1 MSRAKFKR
9 VRVAP
14 EVVRAYKNRP
24 ISLTTLALALKAG
37 FPGPSAVSQVFTGRS
52 SFAATEQNLER
63 VAVVAR
69 ALGVKRGAVI
79 TVDEVAK

>member
-1 MSRAKFKR
+1 MSRAKFRR

-14 EVVRAYKNRP
+14 VVVQAYKNRP

-69 ALGVKRGAVI
+69 ALGVKVGAF
-79 TVDEVAK
+79 TVEEEK